1 MPRELRQKVM
11 FVFLQLYVVQHIKIY
26 KDWLG
31 GIDFSQDTDFQQ
43 QLVSR
48 APSKDVKKYLLAR
61 SAFGE
66 EIQGETD
73 FYVTNSRPNDAS
85 FRRKLNLISE
95 NIIKNQNRI
104 ELLFKGI
111 KHFDVQNPVIGSLIR
126 EVNIGKK
133 RFE

>member
-1 MPRELRQKVM
+1 MPREVRQEVI
-11 FVFLQLYVVQHIKIY
+11 FVFLQLCVVQHIKIY

-31 GIDFSQDTDFQQ
+31 GLDFSQDTDFQQ

-48 APSKDVKKYLLAR
+48 APSKDVKKYLLAT
-61 SAFGE
+61 SEFGE

-95 NIIKNQNRI
+95 NIKNQNRI
-104 ELLFKGI
+104 FYSKA
-111 KHFDVQNPVIGSLIR
+111 
-126 EVNIGKK
+126 
-133 RFE
+133 

>member
-1 MPRELRQKVM
+1 MPREVRQEVI
-11 FVFLQLYVVQHIKIY
+11 FVFLQLCVVQHIKIY
-26 KDWLG
+26 KDWLS

-48 APSKDVKKYLLAR
+48 APSKDVKKYLLAT
-61 SAFGE
+61 SEFGE

-95 NIIKNQNRI
+95 NIKNQNRI
-104 ELLFKGI
+104 FYSK
-111 KHFDVQNPVIGSLIR
+111 P
-126 EVNIGKK
+126 
-133 RFE
+133 